1 MNGSREMGKPP
12 WDVALLANVRALEAR
27 VTDAENERTQ
37 LLVDNH
43 QLNQKLRQCRERL
56 ENWKLRQAAW
66 HRERDEL
73 LQRISQHH
81 AAGALDGMT
90 VGSNCPVC
98 ARFTHREPPEGNP
111 S

>member
-43 QLNQKLRQCRERL
+43 QLNQKLRQCRER
-56 ENWKLRQAAW
+56 Q
-66 HRERDEL
+66 RDVGRRNTCESCRL
-73 LQRISQHH
+73 HVSSC
-81 AAGALDGMT
+81 GARA
-90 VGSNCPVC
+90 SIAN
-98 ARFTHREPPEGNP
+98 A
-111 S
+111 